1 MLAVAV
7 VPATQEALAVMAVA
21 ALVLLLVEMELL
33 ELQTLV
39 VAVAA
44 LGGRARLMVETEA
57 LVWLLFHRQGLPLP
71 QPALQS

>member
-1 MLAVAV
+1 MLVVAV

-33 ELQTLV
+33 GLQT

-44 LGGRARLMVETEA
+44 AALDGQARLMAETEA

-71 QPALQS
+71 QLALQL